1 MHVSAVFASSLAL
14 PWLQCF
20 SLNQRQWSRDFRSW
34 SASIWFC
41 WCSFWHTGIQLFRER
56 LSEKKGTRQSRK
68 VLSAALS
75 SLFFK
80 AIWKNGKTGHGRMFA
95 VLKESSKSRSDS
107 YSVRNNRVLIISHIR
122 IFARACFSENL
133 SRNKCIISHIQSAL
147 ASLLSQSS
155 WLNVCHCQTRY
166 QF

>member
-1 MHVSAVFASSLAL
+1 MFLPFLLHLSPSLDFNVFPWIKDSGVVTSGPGVLVYGFVDVRFDILVYSYFEKGCRKKRARDNPERYCRQLWVHCSSKQFERMA
-14 PWLQCF
+14 
-20 SLNQRQWSRDFRSW
+20 RQVMGVCLR
-34 SASIWFC
+34 
-41 WCSFWHTGIQLFRER
+41 
-56 LSEKKGTRQSRK
+56 
-68 VLSAALS
+68 
-75 SLFFK
+75 
-80 AIWKNGKTGHGRMFA
+80 

-147 ASLLSQSS
+147 ASLFSQSS